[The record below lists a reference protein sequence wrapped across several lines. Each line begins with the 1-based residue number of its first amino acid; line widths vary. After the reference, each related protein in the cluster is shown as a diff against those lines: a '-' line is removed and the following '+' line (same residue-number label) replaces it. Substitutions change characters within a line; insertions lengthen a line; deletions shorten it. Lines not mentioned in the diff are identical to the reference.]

1 MTSYVCNCVKQKGRG
16 EGCKI
21 IIYTWSLGSICL
33 ARRTGIL
40 NILREPKAWRC
51 TCKKMCHGKRAYTA
65 IHYHINS
72 ERCLLC
78 PIKMGP
84 KRRDTNTK
92 RNVTLH
98 HIIWLHRR
106 KGYGVDDCKTFTTI
120 GFVGALRFINFVKS
134 SIRFRSTHLT
144 MWCCRSPT
152 EPEIAR
158 IWAHCGWP
166 IAKVAIFFA
175 ADSSA
180 HCASLIW
187 WKVKYGSEALLF
199 ICDIASHLRIQRLH
213 EC

>member
-1 MTSYVCNCVKQKGRG
+1 MCLDIAVIWGWCISSWYKRCRYTR
-16 EGCKI
+16 
-21 IIYTWSLGSICL
+21 IIYTWSLRSICL
-33 ARRTGIL
+33 AKRTGIL
-40 NILREPKAWRC
+40 TILREPKAWRC

-65 IHYHINS
+65 IHYHIHS
-72 ERCLLC
+72 ERCRLC
-78 PIKMGP
+78 PIKMGQ

-106 KGYGVDDCKTFTTI
+106 KGYGVDDCKTFATI

-166 IAKVAIFFA
+166 IAKVAIFVCRWF
-175 ADSSA
+175 
-180 HCASLIW
+180 
-187 WKVKYGSEALLF
+187 VGALRFVDLVR
-199 ICDIASHLRIQRLH
+199 S
-213 EC
+213 